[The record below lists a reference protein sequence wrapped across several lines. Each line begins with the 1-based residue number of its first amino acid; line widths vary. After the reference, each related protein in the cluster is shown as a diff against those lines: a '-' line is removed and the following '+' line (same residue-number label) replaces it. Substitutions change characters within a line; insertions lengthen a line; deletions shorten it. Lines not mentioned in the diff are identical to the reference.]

1 MIRILPRP
9 QHIEER
15 EGRLLL
21 DYHCRI
27 TMDSSCPSEVF
38 FYASQLAEQLKKS
51 SGIELL
57 IDRRTSGAHKGIVL
71 CMSEEAGI
79 TRENKK
85 EKEAYRLEITPEGVT
100 VCAAEKEG
108 LFNGVQTLRQLI
120 IQYGSSLPCLY
131 IEDYPA
137 LSVRGW
143 FMDVTRGRIPKMAYL
158 KELADRCSLYKI
170 NQLHL
175 YIEHTFL
182 FDGLSEVWR
191 DDTPLTAQDILEFD
205 AYCAERN
212 IELVP
217 SVATFGHLY
226 KVLRTKTFHEL
237 SEVEEAEGTAFS
249 FYERMCHHTLNS
261 TDDRAYELVCRLI
274 DEYSPLFRSNLFN
287 INCDETF
294 DLGRGRGKER
304 ADEIGSHVMYVQWVN
319 RVCEHVKALGKRPM
333 FWGDI
338 IAAHPEAIKELPE
351 DVICMTWDYSP
362 TPREINVKKLW
373 ENGAHQYLCPGVQGW
388 NQA

>member
-108 LFNGVQTLRQLI
+108 LLVFRRFASLLFSMEVLCHVCISRI
-120 IQYGSSLPCLY
+120 IRNFPCV
-131 IEDYPA
+131 A
-137 LSVRGW
+137 
-143 FMDVTRGRIPKMAYL
+143 
-158 KELADRCSLYKI
+158 
-170 NQLHL
+170 
-175 YIEHTFL
+175 
-182 FDGLSEVWR
+182 GLW
-191 DDTPLTAQDILEFD
+191 
-205 AYCAERN
+205 
-212 IELVP
+212 
-217 SVATFGHLY
+217 
-226 KVLRTKTFHEL
+226 
-237 SEVEEAEGTAFS
+237 
-249 FYERMCHHTLNS
+249 M
-261 TDDRAYELVCRLI
+261 
-274 DEYSPLFRSNLFN
+274 
-287 INCDETF
+287 
-294 DLGRGRGKER
+294 
-304 ADEIGSHVMYVQWVN
+304 
-319 RVCEHVKALGKRPM
+319 
-333 FWGDI
+333 
-338 IAAHPEAIKELPE
+338 
-351 DVICMTWDYSP
+351 
-362 TPREINVKKLW
+362 
-373 ENGAHQYLCPGVQGW
+373 
-388 NQA
+388 